1 MQAKKIILVL
11 GLVFSFQF
19 SFSQSFF
26 KNADSLH
33 KNRTIGIT
41 ALYTTS
47 WTSSILAL
55 NYVWY
60 SDYPSTKIHT
70 FNDWDEWLQMDK
82 FGHIYTAYHISK
94 SVALFNRWA
103 GMKKV
108 PAAIV
113 GSAFAL
119 GYQTTLEILDGK
131 SADWGFSWGDMAAN
145 TLGAAAYASQEYFFD
160 NQRILLKQSYLPTEY
175 ALLRPQVLGDNFV
188 QRYLKDYNGQTY
200 WFSFAPVQFSSNIP
214 LPKWFCLSVGYGI
227 DGKLYG
233 TDNKSVFDGITYNAN
248 RRFLFSFDIDLTQL
262 NIKNKTLKTLIKP
275 FNAIKIPFPTIYWQN
290 NVCYVKGLYF

>member
-11 GLVFSFQF
+11 SLVFSFQF

-60 SDYPSTKIHT
+60 ADYPSTKIHT

-82 FGHIYTAYHISK
+82 LGHVYTAYHISK
-94 SVALFNRWA
+94 SVAFFNRWA

-113 GSAFAL
+113 GSAFAF

-131 SADWGFSWGDMAAN
+131 SADWGFSWGDMVAN
-145 TLGAAAYASQEYFFD
+145 TLGAAAYASQEYFYD
-160 NQRILLKQSYLPTEY
+160 NQRILLKQSYHPTEY

-200 WFSFAPVQFSSNIP
+200 WFSFAPAQFSSIIP

-233 TDNKSVFDGITYNAN
+233 TENKSVFNGVTYHAQ
-248 RRFLFSFDIDLTQL
+248 RRFLLSFDIDLTQL
-262 NIKNKTLKTLIKP
+262 NIKNKTLKSLIKP

>member
-1 MQAKKIILVL
+1 MKTTKCVL
-11 GLVFSFQF
+11 IVAFFFCFHF

-26 KNADSLH
+26 KNADSIN

-60 SDYPSTKIHT
+60 ADYPSTKLHT

-82 FGHIYTAYHISK
+82 FGHIFTAYHISK

-108 PAAIV
+108 PAAIL

-131 SADWGFSWGDMAAN
+131 SVEWGFSWGDMTAN
-145 TLGAAAYASQEYFFD
+145 TIGAVAYVSQEYFFET
-160 NQRILLKQSYLPTEY
+160 QRILLKQSYHPTEY
-175 ALLRPQVLGDNFV
+175 ASLRPQVLGDNVV

-200 WFSFAPVQFSSNIP
+200 WFSFAPSQFSYNIP
-214 LPKWFCLSVGYGI
+214 LPKWFCLSLGYGI

-233 TDNKSVFDGITYNAN
+233 TENTALFNGITYNAQ
-248 RRFLFSFDIDLTQL
+248 RRFLLSFDIDLTQL
-262 NIKNKTLKTLIKP
+262 NIKNKTLKALIKP
-275 FNAIKIPFPTIYWQN
+275 FNAIKIPFPTIYWQHN
-290 NVCYVKGLYF
+290 TCYVKGLYF

>member
-1 MQAKKIILVL
+1 M
-11 GLVFSFQF
+11 
-19 SFSQSFF
+19 
-26 KNADSLH
+26 
-33 KNRTIGIT
+33 
-41 ALYTTS
+41 
-47 WTSSILAL
+47 
-55 NYVWY
+55 
-60 SDYPSTKIHT
+60 HT

-119 GYQTTLEILDGK
+119 GYQTTLELLDGK
-131 SADWGFSWGDMAAN
+131 SVEWGFSWGDMTAN
-145 TLGAAAYASQEYFFD
+145 TIGAVAYASQEYFFD
-160 NQRILLKQSYLPTEY
+160 SQRILLKQSYHPTEY
-175 ALLRPQVLGDNFV
+175 ALLRPHVLGDNFV

-200 WFSFAPVQFSSNIP
+200 WFSFAPSQFSSKIP

-227 DGKLYG
+227 DGKLFG
-233 TDNKSVFDGITYNAN
+233 TENTAVFDGITYNAQ
-248 RRFLFSFDIDLTQL
+248 RRFLLSFDIDLTQL
-262 NIKNKTLKTLIKP
+262 NIKNKTLKAFIKP

-290 NVCYVKGLYF
+290 NTCYVKGLYF

>member
-145 TLGAAAYASQEYFFD
+145 TLGAVAYASQEYFFD
-160 NQRILLKQSYLPTEY
+160 SQRILLKQSYHTTEY

-200 WFSFAPVQFSSNIP
+200 WFSFALAQFSSKIP

-233 TDNKSVFDGITYNAN
+233 TENKAVFNGVTYNAH
-248 RRFLFSFDIDLTQL
+248 RRFLLSFDIDVTQL

>member
-1 MQAKKIILVL
+1 MQVKKIILVL
-11 GLVFSFQF
+11 GLVFTFHF

-33 KNRTIGIT
+33 KNRSLGIT
-41 ALYTTS
+41 ALYMTS

-60 SDYPSTKIHT
+60 ADYPSTKLHT

-82 FGHIYTAYHISK
+82 LGHVYTAYHISK

-108 PAAIV
+108 PAAII
-113 GSAFAL
+113 GSAVAF

-131 SADWGFSWGDMAAN
+131 SVEWGFSWGDMIAN
-145 TLGAAAYASQEYFFD
+145 TLGAVAYATQEYYFD
-160 NQRILLKQSYLPTEY
+160 SQRILLKQSYHPTEY
-175 ALLRPQVLGDNFV
+175 AILRPQVLGDNFV

-200 WFSFAPVQFSSNIP
+200 WFSFAPAHFSSKIT
-214 LPKWFCLSVGYGI
+214 LPKWFCLSLGYGI
-227 DGKLYG
+227 DAKLYG
-233 TDNKSVFDGITYNAN
+233 TENKAIFNGVTYNAQ
-248 RRFLFSFDIDLTQL
+248 RRFLLSFDIDLTQL
-262 NIKNKTLKTLIKP
+262 NINNKTLKAFIKP

-290 NVCYVKGLYF
+290 NVCYLKGLYF

>member
-1 MQAKKIILVL
+1 MKFWKIIF
-11 GLVFSFQF
+11 VFSFFFSIQS
-19 SFSQSFF
+19 SFSQSIF
-26 KNADSLH
+26 KNADSLN
-33 KNRTIGIT
+33 KIRTIGIT

-47 WTSSILAL
+47 WTSSVLAL

-60 SDYPSTKIHT
+60 AEYPSNKLHS

-82 FGHIYTAYHISK
+82 FGHVYTAYHISK

-113 GSAFAL
+113 GSAFAF
-119 GYQTTLEILDGK
+119 GFQTSLELLDGK
-131 SADWGFSWGDMAAN
+131 SVEWGFSWADMGAN
-145 TLGAAAYASQEYFFD
+145 TLGALAYVSQEYLFGD
-160 NQRILLKQSYLPTEY
+160 QRILLKQSYHPTKY

-200 WFSFAPVQFSSNIP
+200 WFSFAPAQFSSSIP
-214 LPKWFCLSVGYGI
+214 LPKWICLSIGYGI

-233 TDNKSVFDGITYNAN
+233 TENTATFNGNTYNAH
-248 RRFLFSFDIDLTQL
+248 RRFLLSFDIDLTQL
-262 NIKNKTLKTLIKP
+262 NIKNKTLRAFIKP

-290 NVCYVKGLYF
+290 NTCYLKGLYF